1 MDRSITTRSDDGVEA
16 LLASFLGQ
24 RFAMALVLR
33 LSMHHLLR
41 IRGDPIG
48 QAQPLLEP
56 LARHR
61 IGNHED
67 SHRLSS
73 DPRSD
78 PSCLCVDAWAQKKFG
93 VNHELN

>member
-1 MDRSITTRSDDGVEA
+1 MDRSISTRSDDGVEA

-24 RFAMALVLR
+24 RFTMALVLR

-67 SHRLSS
+67 SHPIS
-73 DPRSD
+73 DPTLAAFALTLASGK
-78 PSCLCVDAWAQKKFG
+78 SLAT
-93 VNHELN
+93 